1 MKKNMKKLGLSLCA
15 VLLLAG
21 CSCKKEEDN
30 SVKANINNGSE
41 TIVAGLG
48 EDVNSDTLQ
57 KLYDDLKSQLGNE
70 VAANKLLKYVADS
83 IKSDATW
90 NERYNAKINEKL
102 LKLTEDKNYQIDG
115 VFSEELL
122 VKSLDVLYNVTCENN
137 TYGPTYKND
146 GTIDEY
152 LLCDYTSY
160 INKVLDLEVLT
171 ELLNEKYVY
180 DKVLKDKTNLLTTK
194 KVRLVEY
201 ISISS
206 NEDYSFDFLTEA
218 VEKLSAENSTVSLE
232 DVKTLWEEKLVEE
245 LMVKYNKI
253 NTKDDANGSIYQE
266 FTGNYEYTKDEG
278 LELKKKAIYDGNYYD
293 KVVITSDSNSI
304 LNATLIERIL
314 SENVLSETAEKAI
327 EINGSYY
334 LVSPLAGSNVEVSDI
349 RITDTTNSK
358 YYLIKVDVINADSSE
373 DLIYEAVK
381 VLATNSSLVS
391 DSINY
396 YLEQEKNNIS
406 AHDEEIY
413 AYLKTQYE
421 KIFVD

>member
-160 INKVLDLEVLT
+160 INIP
-171 ELLNEKYVY
+171 
-180 DKVLKDKTNLLTTK
+180 NLFHLH
-194 KVRLVEY
+194 
-201 ISISS
+201 
-206 NEDYSFDFLTEA
+206 
-218 VEKLSAENSTVSLE
+218 
-232 DVKTLWEEKLVEE
+232 
-245 LMVKYNKI
+245 
-253 NTKDDANGSIYQE
+253 
-266 FTGNYEYTKDEG
+266 
-278 LELKKKAIYDGNYYD
+278 
-293 KVVITSDSNSI
+293 
-304 LNATLIERIL
+304 
-314 SENVLSETAEKAI
+314 
-327 EINGSYY
+327 
-334 LVSPLAGSNVEVSDI
+334 
-349 RITDTTNSK
+349 
-358 YYLIKVDVINADSSE
+358 YLI
-373 DLIYEAVK
+373 LQ
-381 VLATNSSLVS
+381 
-391 DSINY
+391 Y
-396 YLEQEKNNIS
+396 Y
-406 AHDEEIY
+406 
-413 AYLKTQYE
+413 
-421 KIFVD
+421 